1 MGMKKAGFRGAV
13 LLCALTV
20 LIPVISA
27 AEDDLMVTGDLHLT
41 ADGSQAWV
49 LEAMAREA
57 ENHRAVLFLGDVT
70 NNGHREEHS
79 AFADYLAGLSRAG
92 AEVFVLP
99 GNHDLSGS
107 FSKNNF
113 IARYASFG
121 YMKAFSRDAGTASYA
136 VRTRSGTV
144 LLMLDTND
152 TRKTAYAASGGWI
165 SPATLAWARGVLEGL
180 EEGACVIACG
190 HHPILPYE
198 GTGNDVFEG
207 CRDLAAL
214 LKEFGVPV
222 YLCGHRH
229 QHDILTD
236 GALTEFV
243 AGKPDSYP
251 ARFAHLSIGRER
263 ILYTREDLI
272 DPAGERAME
281 MRAAADALALAMA
294 EGSLKGT
301 SMEGNTL
308 AISWFRELFLAWLEG
323 TLCEQADRFRSSPA
337 AALWQSGEIRSVVG
351 KWTVRL
357 LEEARD
363 LASRRVD
370 LQKK

>member
-41 ADGSQAWV
+41 ADGSHAWV

-190 HHPILPYE
+190 HHPILPY
-198 GTGNDVFEG
+198 
-207 CRDLAAL
+207 
-214 LKEFGVPV
+214 
-222 YLCGHRH
+222 
-229 QHDILTD
+229 
-236 GALTEFV
+236 
-243 AGKPDSYP
+243 P

-301 SMEGNTL
+301 SIEGNTL